1 VTVRPLDRLRAP
13 DSYGLLLLLVL
24 ASIFASAFANDALS
38 RAIVVAFLLAVL
50 VFALWTSRA
59 PRRLAVVFA
68 ACVIV
73 TLVVVAV
80 APAIG
85 GTVEWTVEAAA
96 GAVLSIAAIAAIV
109 RRLAA
114 HPLVDAAT
122 ILGAVDVYLLLG
134 LFFAGVY
141 SLIAAVDAGPL
152 FAQALGDGRALDRIY
167 FSFVTL
173 TTVGFGD
180 VTARSDAARVV
191 AVSEALLGQ
200 IYLVTVVA
208 LLVGNIGGRRRR
220 PERER

>member
-1 VTVRPLDRLRAP
+1 M
-13 DSYGLLLLLVL
+13 LLLLVL
-24 ASIFASAFANDALS
+24 SSIVAAAFANDALS
-38 RAIVVAFLLAVL
+38 RVIVVAFQVVVL

-59 PRRLAVVFA
+59 PRRLAVIFA
-68 ACVIV
+68 GCVIV
-73 TLVVVAV
+73 TLVAVAV

-85 GTVEWTVEAAA
+85 GGAEWTVQAAA
-96 GAVLSIAAIAAIV
+96 GAGLSIAAIAAIV

-134 LFFAGVY
+134 LFFAGIY

-152 FAQALGDGRALDRIY
+152 FAQALGDGTALDRTY

-180 VTARSDAARVV
+180 VTARSDVARVV
-191 AVSEALLGQ
+191 AVLEALLGQ

-208 LLVGNIGGRRRR
+208 LLVGNVGGRRRR
-220 PERER
+220 VERER